1 MLLLLLLQALYCTDG
16 MPAGVY
22 EGARSV
28 GNRLTMRQLLADT
41 VNGDDSL
48 RR

>member
-1 MLLLLLLQALYCTDG
+1 MWLVLQALYCSNG

-22 EGARSV
+22 EGAAGV

-41 VNGDDSL
+41 VNGDSNL
-48 RR
+48 KR

>member
-1 MLLLLLLQALYCTDG
+1 MLLQALYCTDG

-22 EGARSV
+22 ESAANV
-28 GNRLTMRQLLADT
+28 GERLTMRQLLADT
-41 VNGDDSL
+41 VNSDDSL